1 MQKQLCYQHHR
12 ATERAFAEAASDTD
26 PRVDGQ
32 VERCDLVV
40 SADERPCVIQ
50 FLAFSPRGCAG
61 GRWDA
66 ARPRLSCSNY
76 FCPHLYV
83 KGSKAVE
90 V

>member
-1 MQKQLCYQHHR
+1 MQEQLCYQRHR
-12 ATERAFAEAASDTD
+12 ATGRAFAGAVSGTD
-26 PRVDGQ
+26 PWVGGQ

-40 SADERPCVIQ
+40 SADQHACMIQ
-50 FLAFSPRGCAG
+50 FPAFSPRGCAG

-66 ARPRLSCSNY
+66 VRPQLSCSNY
-76 FCPHLYV
+76 FCPHLYI